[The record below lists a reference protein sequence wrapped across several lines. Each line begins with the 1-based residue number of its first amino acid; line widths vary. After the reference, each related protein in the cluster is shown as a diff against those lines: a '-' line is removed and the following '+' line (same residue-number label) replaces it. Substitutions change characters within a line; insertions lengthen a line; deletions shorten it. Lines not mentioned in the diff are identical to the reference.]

1 MKIKEATYKTCKG
14 CGSKSRLTD
23 ESYGCDECRKPID
36 RGGQE
41 RQYLQATVFKH
52 DVESRQL
59 EFCSWKC
66 CLKGLRKVRTD
77 YFVSLPFLHY
87 DERQKGVR
95 ARDFF
100 AAISTGAKNGT

>member
-1 MKIKEATYKTCKG
+1 MIVKEATYKTCKG
-14 CGSKSRLTD
+14 CGTKHRLTD
-23 ESYGCDECRKPID
+23 ETYGCDECRKPID
-36 RGGQE
+36 RGGEQ

-52 DVESRQL
+52 GEESKRL
-59 EFCSWKC
+59 EFCSWRC
-66 CLKGLRKVRTD
+66 CLKGLRKVKSD

-100 AAISTGAKNGT
+100 TLLRPTEKRNT